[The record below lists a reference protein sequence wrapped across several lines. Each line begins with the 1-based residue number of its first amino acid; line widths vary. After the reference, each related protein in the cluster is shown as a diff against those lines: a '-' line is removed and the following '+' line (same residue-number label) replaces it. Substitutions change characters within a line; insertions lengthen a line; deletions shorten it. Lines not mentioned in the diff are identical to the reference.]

1 MRLRPWRLVIFTGLI
16 SAIVVAGLGVGLV
29 AGAMRDLPPV
39 EEVDDRIAPETSFLY
54 DRDGNLI
61 TELHGAENR
70 ISLSY
75 DQIPENVVNAFV
87 AIEDE
92 RFFSHF
98 GVDPIGIA
106 RAALNNL
113 RGGDRQGAST
123 ITQQLARNLFPEEI
137 GFEISLRRKIQ
148 EALMAIQLERRFHK
162 ERILEMYLNQIFLG
176 HNAYGIEAG
185 AQVYF
190 NKTAADLEL
199 HEAAMLAAIV
209 KGPAVYDPVDNPD
222 ATRDRRNLVLD
233 AMAAQGYITSQ
244 QAEAAKRRPLGVVEE
259 LRRASDYP
267 YPHFVDFVVRQLLD
281 RFQAHY
287 QEQGLARDEAAQR
300 AAQRVY
306 GGGLHV
312 YTTLDTRLQELAE
325 AAVRE
330 VMDRDFPI
338 DPEDD
343 NPKEAAVVTLDVGTG
358 EILAM
363 VGGRRHETRLDF
375 NRAWQ
380 ARRQPGSA
388 AKPLFVYAPALL
400 NGWTAGSVVDDAPVE
415 FQIAGSAP
423 YFPRNYNR
431 NEFRG
436 LMTVREAVR
445 LSQNIPAVKIL
456 NAIGV
461 ETGVRFA
468 QRLGLDTLDLDPS
481 DGKSDLNLSSA
492 LGGLTHGVT
501 LLDLAE
507 AYATFANL
515 GVRQEPYAIRRVV
528 DRYDTVVL
536 EPARDR
542 EQEVV
547 MEPEVAWLMNDLLK
561 NVVYPHRLGIDGTG
575 RGAKLQAD
583 GAARPVAGKTGTTS
597 DHKDVWFVGYTTQ
610 LITAVWIGHDQPVS
624 MQGQTSS
631 GSHPVEI
638 WRKVME
644 PAHEGLPVE
653 DWAEPAGIVRARI
666 CKQSGQLPGPYCPD
680 TQQYTEVFLRGTEPT
695 EFSEIWKP
703 FTVCQEDPTFLYQ
716 PGCTCTPVEQVFLD
730 RPPVEFEPAGGE
742 TFVVQ
747 DMQLAPPQQTCEA
760 SPQMQSGVAHLRIFR
775 NSVEPNLI
783 WNAYT
788 GEPFTIYATAVEAP
802 AQLLIPDFGVDT
814 PIEQGQTLSITF
826 TPQEA
831 GRFVFEVHVD
841 SYRIPGYLVVR
852 RGEGGSGSGSD
863 DGADQGE
870 DGGDGDEGAGDG
882 NGGEPDDDDDEDDGN
897 GRRGR
902 GRRND

>member
-1 MRLRPWRLVIFTGLI
+1 MRVRPWRLVLFTGFI
-16 SAIVVAGLGVGLV
+16 SVVIVAGMGVGLLT
-29 AGAMRDLPPV
+29 GAMRALPPV
-39 EEVDDRIAPETSFLY
+39 EEVDERIAPETSFIY

-75 DQIPENVVNAFV
+75 DQIPKTVINAFV

-137 GFEISLRRKIQ
+137 GFEISMRRKIQ
-148 EALMAIQLERRFHK
+148 EALMAIQLERRFSK
-162 ERILEMYLNQIFLG
+162 ERILEMYLNHIFLG
-176 HNAYGIEAG
+176 YNAYGIEAG

-190 NKTAADLEL
+190 GKPAAELEL

-209 KGPAVYDPVDNPD
+209 KGPAVYDPIDNPD
-222 ATRDRRNLVLD
+222 AVRRRRNLVLD
-233 AMAAQGYITSQ
+233 EMAEQGYITPE
-244 QAEAAKRRPLGVVEE
+244 QAEAAKRRPLGVLEE
-259 LRRASDYP
+259 MRTVGDYP
-267 YPHFVDFVVRQLLD
+267 YPHFVDYVVRQLLD
-281 RFQAHY
+281 RFRAQY
-287 QEQGLARDEAAQR
+287 EEQGLSREEAAQR

-306 GGGLHV
+306 GGGLHI
-312 YTTLDTRLQELAE
+312 YTTLDPRLQEAAE
-325 AAVRE
+325 RAVQE

-343 NPKEAAVVTLDVGTG
+343 NPKEAAVVTLDVSTG

-363 VGGRRHETRLDF
+363 VGGRRHEGRLDF

-380 ARRQPGSA
+380 AKRQPGSA
-388 AKPLFVYAPALL
+388 AKPLIVYAPALL
-400 NGWTAGSVVDDAPVE
+400 NGFTPGSVLDDSPVRFE
-415 FQIAGSAP
+415 IPGSEP
-423 YFPRNYNR
+423 YVPRNYNR

-436 LMTVREAVR
+436 LMTMREAIR
-445 LSQNIPAVKIL
+445 LSQNIPAVKLL

-468 QRLGLDTLDLDPS
+468 ARLGLDTLDLDPS

-515 GVRQEPYAIRRVV
+515 GVRQEPFAIRRVE
-528 DRYDTVVL
+528 DRYGTLVL

-561 NVVYPHRLGIDGTG
+561 NVVYPHRLGVDGTG
-575 RGAKLQAD
+575 RGAKLQAE
-583 GAARPVAGKTGTTS
+583 GRARPVAGKTGTTS
-597 DHKDVWFVGYTTQ
+597 DHKDVWFVGYTPQ
-610 LITAVWIGHDQPVS
+610 RLTAVWIGHDQPVS

-644 PAHEGLPVE
+644 VAHEGLPIE
-653 DWAEPAGIVRARI
+653 DWAEPQGIVKVRI

-695 EFSEIWKP
+695 EIVDIWKP
-703 FTVCQEDPTFLYQ
+703 YMVCQEDPTLLYQ
-716 PGCTCTPVEQVFLD
+716 PGCSCTPVEQVFLD
-730 RPPVEFEPAGGE
+730 RPPVDLEWAGDQ
-742 TFVVQ
+742 TFTIQ
-747 DMQLAPPQQTCEA
+747 DMQLMPPQQTCQVAPE
-760 SPQMQSGVAHLRIFR
+760 PQEGTAHLRIYR
-775 NSVEPNLI
+775 YSVEPNLI
-783 WNAYT
+783 WNAYAGRPYT
-788 GEPFTIYATAVEAP
+788 LFVTAVEVP
-802 AQLLIPDFGVDT
+802 ARLLIPDLGVDT
-814 PIEQGQTLSITF
+814 PVEEGQTLRITF
-826 TPQEA
+826 TPPRA
-831 GRFVFEVHVD
+831 GQFVFEVHVEG
-841 SYRIPGYLVVR
+841 YRVPGYLVVR
-852 RGEGGSGSGSD
+852 QPEGGLGPGDGDVED
-863 DGADQGE
+863 DE
-870 DGGDGDEGAGDG
+870 DGGGTGGDG
-882 NGGEPDDDDDEDDGN
+882 GEAGGDRSGPGGGDDEEDDD
-897 GRRGR
+897 
-902 GRRND
+902 